1 MGSSNIEAGVTPCMD
16 MVLEWP
22 TYSAAAEQA
31 GLSCIYGGTHFSK
44 GTDEGHKLG
53 LKVAVGAWE
62 KAKVYFNEK

>member
-1 MGSSNIEAGVTPCMD
+1 MD